1 MLNFDTYKLFMGEL
15 LMKVA
20 IMTDENSGISPE
32 VAKEKGIFLMPMP
45 FFINGEIKFQYV
57 DMSIKDFYD
66 ALAQNAEVSTSQPSP
81 GDVMDLWNSI
91 LASGYDEI
99 VYIPM
104 SSGLS
109 ESCNNARIFAGDYDG
124 KIQVVDNHRISVTM
138 EQSVYDAMKYAEQ
151 GMSAAQIKERLEKEA
166 YDASIYIA
174 VDTLSY
180 LKKGGRVTAAA
191 AAIGTVLNLKPVLTI
206 QGEKLDAYAK
216 ERGMKKARHVMVQAM
231 LKDYAERFSEL
242 EAAGEMQLALAYSY
256 VDDETLQS
264 WVDEV
269 KEAFPNADLRISPL
283 SLSIGCHIGPGALAI
298 AACRR
303 SI

>member
-1 MLNFDTYKLFMGEL
+1 
-15 LMKVA
+15 
-20 IMTDENSGISPE
+20 
-32 VAKEKGIFLMPMP
+32 
-45 FFINGEIKFQYV
+45 
-57 DMSIKDFYD
+57 
-66 ALAQNAEVSTSQPSP
+66 
-81 GDVMDLWNSI
+81 MDLWNSI
-91 LASGYDEI
+91 LDSGYDEI

-303 SI
+303 SM

>member
-1 MLNFDTYKLFMGEL
+1 MRI
-15 LMKVA
+15 A
-20 IMTDENSGISPE
+20 IMTDENSGIPAE
-32 VAKEKGIFLMPMP
+32 EAEARGIFMMKMP
-45 FFINGEIKFQYV
+45 FFVNGELRFHGK
-57 DMSIKDFYD
+57 DMTFEQFYRYLD
-66 ALAQNAEVSTSQPSP
+66 EGAEVSTSQPSP
-81 GDVMDLWNSI
+81 GDVIDMWNGI
-91 LASGYDEI
+91 LADGYDEI

-109 ESCNNARIFAGDYDG
+109 ESCNSAKVFAEDFDG
-124 KIQVVDNHRISVTM
+124 KVQVVDNHRISITM
-138 EQSVYDAMKYAEQ
+138 EQSVYDAVIYAEQ
-151 GMSAAQIKERLEKEA
+151 GMDARRIKERLEREA

-216 ERGMKKARHVMVQAM
+216 ERGMKKARHVMIDAM
-231 LKDYAERFSEL
+231 KKDLDKRFADL
-242 EAAGEMQLALAYSY
+242 DKNGEYKISIAYSH

-269 KEAFPNADLRISPL
+269 KEAFPGRSIGVRPL
-283 SLSIGCHIGPGALAI
+283 SLSIACHIGPGALAV
-298 AACRR
+298 AGFRR
-303 SI
+303 AK

>member
-1 MLNFDTYKLFMGEL
+1 MRT
-15 LMKVA
+15 A
-20 IMTDENSGISPE
+20 IMTDENSGIPME
-32 VAKEKGIFLMPMP
+32 EAAERGIFMMKMP
-45 FFINGEIKFQYV
+45 FFINGELRFCGE
-57 DMSIKDFYD
+57 DMTFEQFYRYLD
-66 ALAQNAEVSTSQPSP
+66 EGAEVSTSQPSP
-81 GDVMDLWNSI
+81 GDVIDMWNKI
-91 LASGYDEI
+91 LADGYDGI

-109 ESCNNARIFAGDYDG
+109 ESCNSAKVFAEEFDG
-124 KIQVVDNHRISVTM
+124 KVQVVDNHRISITM
-138 EQSVYDAMKYAEQ
+138 EQSVYDAAIYAKQ
-151 GMSAAQIKERLEKEA
+151 GMNAKEIKERLEREA

-216 ERGMKKARHVMVQAM
+216 ERGMKKARHVMAEAM
-231 LKDYAERFSEL
+231 KKDLQKRFAELDER
-242 EAAGEMQLALAYSY
+242 GEFRIDIAYSN

-269 KEAFPNADLRISPL
+269 KEAFPGRDIKVRPL
-283 SLSIGCHIGPGALAI
+283 SLSIACHIGPGALAV
-298 AACRR
+298 AGCRMAK
-303 SI
+303 

>member
-1 MLNFDTYKLFMGEL
+1 
-15 LMKVA
+15 MKVA